1 MSTCDGKREMRQTG
15 LVKTACGCCRCPQL
29 RDRRF
34 PQGRD
39 DTRQYSADGGLAWRA
54 VAGSRAAAAPRAK
67 KVFSSTRSITATGT
81 VGARRPRHIKKT
93 AQRLPL
99 PSRAT
104 VSQGQCALPDGSHA
118 GEQRRHEKTMPF
130 TPCIL
135 IKTQLSY
142 INTTNRRDCLH
153 RFDTPSFGDRRQGL
167 PPRSPDR
174 FHPSEKSALER
185 GWGELEGEGGNLV
198 REPRFPPSPLITSK
212 LSGLLDSVVKFKSML

>member
-15 LVKTACGCCRCPQL
+15 LVKTVCGCCRCPQL

-54 VAGSRAAAAPRAK
+54 VAKSRAAAAPRAK
-67 KVFSSTRSITATGT
+67 KVFSSTR
-81 VGARRPRHIKKT
+81 RRPSSPAHKKDRPKAALAIPRYSLAGAVCSPRRLSCRRTKT
-93 AQRLPL
+93 ARKDH
-99 PSRAT
+99 
-104 VSQGQCALPDGSHA
+104 ALHTL
-118 GEQRRHEKTMPF
+118 HF
-130 TPCIL
+130 TKNTTI
-135 IKTQLSY
+135 
-142 INTTNRRDCLH
+142 INTINRRDCLH

-185 GWGELEGEGGNLV
+185 GWGELEGGRGKPCARAKV
-198 REPRFPPSPLITSK
+198 SPFPPHHKQALRPASP
-212 LSGLLDSVVKFKSML
+212 DAR

>member
-1 MSTCDGKREMRQTG
+1 MAAADVLSFATGASRRAGTIPGSTAWMVSLPGG
-15 LVKTACGCCRCPQL
+15 LWPNPVPQRL
-29 RDRRF
+29 PALKKSF
-34 PQGRD
+34 PQHAAS
-39 DTRQYSADGGLAWRA
+39 RQPGLRA
-54 VAGSRAAAAPRAK
+54 PVVS
-67 KVFSSTRSITATGT
+67 
-81 VGARRPRHIKKT
+81 RHIKKT

-118 GEQRRHEKTMPF
+118 GEQKRHEKTMPF

-142 INTTNRRDCLH
+142 TNTTNRRDCLH

-174 FHPSEKSALER
+174 FHPSKKSALER
-185 GWGELEGEGGNLV
+185 GWGELEGGRGKPCARAKV
-198 REPRFPPSPLITSK
+198 SPFPPHHKQALRPASP
-212 LSGLLDSVVKFKSML
+212 DAR

>member
-39 DTRQYSADGGLAWRA
+39 DSRQYSADGGLAWRA
-54 VAGSRAAAAPRAK
+54 VAKSRAAAAPRAK

-81 VGARRPRHIKKT
+81 EGARRPRHIKKT

-142 INTTNRRDCLH
+142 TNTTNKRDCLH

-185 GWGELEGEGGNLV
+185 GWGELEGGRGRPCARAKV
-198 REPRFPPSPLITSK
+198 SPFPPHDKQALRPASP
-212 LSGLLDSVVKFKSML
+212 DAR